1 MPDAAPN
8 LPDPFSTVLGAGEE
22 TRQNAGYFW
31 DNRGRGSRDEAVVQL
46 TLSGEGFLEAA
57 TGTRHAVPAGW
68 AMLFTHDEDSRYGY
82 PPAATEPYRLS
93 FLVFRMAGLRLWFD
107 RLRAEF
113 GPVLRMA
120 AEGEA
125 AAVFSEATRRFRQ
138 RLFADRLR
146 ETELL
151 HRLMAEIYREQ
162 VAATL
167 AHDPIEYGRHHLRDN
182 FRSPLSLKE
191 VAARCG
197 VSREH
202 FIRGFAKR
210 HGEPPG
216 ALLRRLRLEHA
227 RHMLRAT
234 RLPVQEV
241 ALGCGFTDAN
251 TFCRA
256 YRRRYG
262 ESPGE
267 TRRAETGARE
277 AT

>member
-1 MPDAAPN
+1 MSQTAPT
-8 LPDPFSTVLGAGEE
+8 LPDPFSTVLGAAEE
-22 TRQNAGYFW
+22 TRLNAGYFW

-46 TLSGEGFLEAA
+46 TLAGEGFLEDA
-57 TGTRHAVPAGW
+57 TGVRHAVPAGR

-82 PPAATEPYRLS
+82 PPTATEPYRLS
-93 FLVFRMAGLRLWFD
+93 FLIFRLAGLRQWLE
-107 RLRAEF
+107 RLRAEL

-120 AEGEA
+120 PDGEA
-125 AAVFSEATRRFRQ
+125 AAVFGEATRRFRE
-138 RLFADRLR
+138 RLFTDRVR

-151 HRLMAEIYREQ
+151 HRLLVELYREQ
-162 VAATL
+162 VAATQ
-167 AHDPIEYGRHHLRDN
+167 AYDPIEYGRHYLRDN

-191 VAARCG
+191 VAVRCG

-227 RHMLRAT
+227 RRMLRAT

-267 TRRAETGARE
+267 TRRAAGPVGEG
-277 AT
+277 